1 MSERSNDVGYPVDDA
16 LITKLKGLPSASG
29 VYLMRDHKGHVL
41 YVGKAKNLRSRV
53 RCYFQSIDRHGQPKT
68 AALVKR
74 IKDIDFIVT
83 DSEVEALI
91 LEDNLIKEHNP
102 RYNVMLRD
110 DKSFPFIKV
119 ANEPFPKLI
128 VTRNREDDGA
138 RYFGPYTNVKAM
150 RKTLET
156 VRKVFPTRTC
166 DNPRKWPS
174 LSRPCLDYDIQRC
187 PGPCKGHI
195 SEAGYLEIIHQ
206 MCEFLSGRKSGLLRS
221 LRTKMEEASDSLQ
234 YELAASIRDQIKTIH
249 RDTVKQRM
257 HSKGDKDQDV
267 IGLASE
273 GETVCISV
281 LSIREG
287 KLLGQD
293 QFFLKSPRDGSSEE
307 VIDAFLA
314 RYYLTFS
321 SKHSLPDEIIVP
333 GFSDDTEVLNTWLT
347 EQRGKKVSI
356 TVPQRGNKASLL
368 GLAQRN
374 ADLQL
379 NTRMLRNAELR
390 ERRAISPAIEALQKS
405 LRLENPPRRIETF
418 DISNIQGSNPVASM
432 VCFIDGKPKKAEYRK
447 FNIKDVVGPNDFAMM
462 REVVGRRYKRVL
474 DEKGPIADLV
484 VIDGG
489 KGQLSSAKR
498 VLDELGLVDVP
509 VIGLAK
515 KLEEVFLPGQSEPTT
530 IARTSPALKLLM
542 QTRDEAHRFAL
553 TFHRQKRSKSM
564 IRSALDSIP
573 GIGPKRRQD
582 LLVEFGSFEKIR
594 SSSIEEL
601 AAVNG
606 IGPIAAKK
614 IHDHLHPDSLAT

>member
-321 SKHSLPDEIIVP
+321 SKHSLPDEI
-333 GFSDDTEVLNTWLT
+333 
-347 EQRGKKVSI
+347 
-356 TVPQRGNKASLL
+356 
-368 GLAQRN
+368 
-374 ADLQL
+374 
-379 NTRMLRNAELR
+379 
-390 ERRAISPAIEALQKS
+390 
-405 LRLENPPRRIETF
+405 
-418 DISNIQGSNPVASM
+418 
-432 VCFIDGKPKKAEYRK
+432 
-447 FNIKDVVGPNDFAMM
+447 
-462 REVVGRRYKRVL
+462 
-474 DEKGPIADLV
+474 
-484 VIDGG
+484 
-489 KGQLSSAKR
+489 
-498 VLDELGLVDVP
+498 
-509 VIGLAK
+509 
-515 KLEEVFLPGQSEPTT
+515 
-530 IARTSPALKLLM
+530 
-542 QTRDEAHRFAL
+542 
-553 TFHRQKRSKSM
+553 
-564 IRSALDSIP
+564 
-573 GIGPKRRQD
+573 
-582 LLVEFGSFEKIR
+582 
-594 SSSIEEL
+594 
-601 AAVNG
+601 
-606 IGPIAAKK
+606 
-614 IHDHLHPDSLAT
+614 